1 MAIVKEI
8 VINLTDDDAKK
19 GLNDINKL
27 FKEVDQSEQ
36 KAVESTMSLRAEL
49 KKLQTDLQSG
59 KLTGAA
65 FDEGIK
71 KAGLMKD
78 QINDVNNRI
87 KALATDA
94 ADVAL
99 RGIGDFA
106 TGAVGAFS
114 AVQGG
119 MALFGDESEDVQKAL
134 MKLQGAMALLN
145 GVTAINNALQAD
157 SAGMMALQSAK
168 TTLLTGAQTLYTTV
182 LGTSTGALKAFK
194 IALVSTGI
202 GAIVVGLGLLVANF
216 ESISKWVTTTI
227 EKFGGWRK
235 VLLMVSPPIYA
246 IIKALEMM
254 GVIDDE
260 QTSKAKRNAEERI
273 KANQKE
279 IRELDK
285 KKKATNDYYDFEI
298 RKAQAAGKD
307 TEGLE
312 KKKRDSAIKTAREQN
327 EMDKEALKAGQ
338 EKSAE
343 WIKQW
348 NERQAEIKKLQQDG
362 LIAEVEARTKA
373 SEKLNEIQTK
383 ESEKRQSLQQKEAE
397 NRAKENREKLNEDLK
412 NAKDNFELQRKL
424 VNDNAK
430 LSKDDR
436 NQLLK
441 QINQEEADAIVNHK
455 KSLQDIENKYITD
468 IENLNANTDQ
478 KKLDLQKSRDLK
490 EIEQLV
496 KTEEEKQML
505 LIQFNEKYRILQ
517 NELDEKNQIEADA
530 KKAEKLLNEAN
541 NPELNIYARIEA
553 VRLREEAINSI
564 IFASEDARTAY
575 QKANSDARTKI
586 AEAEQNAKMNTLN
599 VMASTLNKAG
609 ELLGKETAA
618 GKAMAVASAT
628 ISTYQSAVSAY
639 EAGVSV
645 GGPAG
650 LVLGP
655 VSAALAVAAG
665 LKNIK
670 SILSV
675 KVPNGGGGGG
685 GVPNIST
692 PTTGGAPSATPI
704 FNTIG
709 ASPVNQLTRALGE
722 QPPVQAFVVGSQV
735 TSQQSLDRNIIQ
747 NASLGG

>member
-8 VINLTDDDAKK
+8 TINLNDDDAKK

-78 QINDVNNRI
+78 QIIDVNNRI
-87 KALATDA
+87 KALATDS

-106 TGAVGAFS
+106 NGAVGAFS

-119 MALFGDESEDVQKAL
+119 MALFGNESQDVQKAI
-134 MKLQGAMALLN
+134 MKLQATMTLLN

-168 TTLLTGAQTLYTTV
+168 VSVLTGLQTLYATV
-182 LGTSTGALKAFK
+182 VGTSTGALKLFR
-194 IALVSTGI
+194 IALVSTGV
-202 GAIVVGLGLLVANF
+202 GAIVVALGLLVANF
-216 ESISKWVTTTI
+216 ESISKWVTNLVD
-227 EKFGGWRK
+227 KFGGWRK

-260 QTSKAKRNAEERI
+260 QTSKAKANAEARI
-273 KANQKE
+273 KASQKE
-279 IRELDK
+279 IKELDK

-298 RKAQAAGKD
+298 RKAQAAGKS
-307 TEGLE
+307 TEDLE
-312 KKKRDSAIKTAREQN
+312 KKKRNDALKTAREQN
-327 EMDKEALKAGQ
+327 EKDKEALKAGQ

-348 NERQAEIKKLQQDG
+348 NERQAEIKKIQQDG
-362 LIAEVEARTKA
+362 LIAEIESATKA
-373 SEKLNEIQTK
+373 SEKSNEIQTK
-383 ESEKRQSLQQKEAE
+383 GSEKRQALQQKEAE
-397 NRAKENREKLNEDLK
+397 NRAKENRAKLDEDLK

-436 NQLLK
+436 KQLLK
-441 QINQEEADAIVNHK
+441 QINQEEAEAVVNHK
-455 KSLQDIENKYITD
+455 KSLQDIENKYTTD

-541 NPELNIYARIEA
+541 NPELNPEARLEA
-553 VRLREEAINSI
+553 IRLREEAENSI

-575 QKANSDARTKI
+575 QKANADARTKI
-586 AEAEQNAKMNTLN
+586 AEAEMNARLKMLDAIAAGLS
-599 VMASTLNKAG
+599 MASQELG
-609 ELLGKETAA
+609 ESTAA
-618 GKAMAVASAT
+618 GKAFAVAAAT
-628 ISTYQSAVSAY
+628 ISTYTAIAKQLEAF
-639 EAGVSV
+639 AGVPIPGYAIAQAV
-645 GGPAG
+645 LTGAQG
-650 LVLGP
+650 LLQV
-655 VSAALAVAAG
+655 
-665 LKNIK
+665 KK
-670 SILSV
+670 ILSV
-675 KVPNGGGGGG
+675 KVPGGKGSGGGGGSAGGSG
-685 GVPNIST
+685 GV
-692 PTTGGAPSATPI
+692 GAGAPSAAPI

-709 ASPVNQLTRALGE
+709 ASPVNQLTRALGD

>member
-8 VINLTDDDAKK
+8 TINLNDDDAKK
-19 GLNDINKL
+19 GLSDINKL

-182 LGTSTGALKAFK
+182 LGTSTGALKAFR

-279 IRELDK
+279 IKELDK

-298 RKAQAAGKD
+298 RKAQAAGKS
-307 TEGLE
+307 TEDLE
-312 KKKRDSAIKTAREQN
+312 KKKRNDALKTAREQN
-327 EMDKEALKAGQ
+327 EKDKEALKAGQ

-348 NERQAEIKKLQQDG
+348 NERQAEIKKIQQDG
-362 LIAEVEARTKA
+362 LIAEIESATKA

-541 NPELNIYARIEA
+541 NPELNIDARIEA